1 MKDLVTGYFENVF
14 NDKLS
19 YVVAGIPST
28 LKQQEDKFRDP
39 LKATYK
45 VELMNAYAFDY
56 IIRTAINKRID
67 FVLGRAVNTALYPT
81 GIRTY
86 KSIEAA
92 QAALG
97 RVMTEQEQR
106 SLLEYIDKVDW
117 ITRIDKK
124 RKMMMAQAMVGG
136 RAACFIETIDKSNNP
151 LKLHEDTPAVLK
163 PLTWG
168 LLGDVKINTDTWGLK
183 SVHYDDDIF
192 EKEEDKDIPADR
204 LLYWTRGDYHVLPN
218 QYLYGMSDLQP
229 IMALSRTTRYINEM
243 DLPEINATQWSGS
256 GYWEIMNYSF
266 EDTQA
271 FLNIVQKAGRHYAF
285 TAPVNFKEIK
295 LTNDL
300 PGLLEEREKNELK
313 ILTMLQTP
321 AFLVSG
327 GESITNRATADDILS
342 VWDEGTLE
350 GERDWLRDQMN
361 PYYETL
367 IMLETG
373 ETNVYKMK
381 AKVILEFFKIRF
393 ESLLSKAQAF
403 EIMINTG
410 VIEPQEA
417 REAMGFPP
425 LKKSLVMDQELEGN
439 NIQDMVARE
448 EEEQN
453 RIFDNRNKN
462 VDLEPTPEDKIK
474 ARRLINSPFK

>member
-1 MKDLVTGYFENVF
+1 
-14 NDKLS
+14 
-19 YVVAGIPST
+19 
-28 LKQQEDKFRDP
+28 
-39 LKATYK
+39 
-45 VELMNAYAFDY
+45 MNAYAFDY

-67 FVLGRAVNTALYPT
+67 FVLGRAVNTSLYPT

-106 SLLEYIDKVDW
+106 SLLDYIDKVDW

-124 RKMMMAQAMVGG
+124 RKILMAQSMVGG
-136 RAACFIETIDKSNNP
+136 RAACFIETIDKNDNP
-151 LKLHEDTPAVLK
+151 LNLPEGTPSVLK

-168 LLGDVKINTDTWGLK
+168 LLGDVKINPNTWGLK
-183 SVHYDDDIF
+183 SVYYDDDIF
-192 EKEEDKDIPADR
+192 EDPEDKDIPADR

-256 GYWEIMNYSF
+256 GYWNITNYAF
-266 EDTQA
+266 DDVKQ
-271 FLNIVQKAGRHYAF
+271 FLNIVQKGGRHYAF
-285 TAPVNFKEIK
+285 TAPIDFKEIK

-300 PGLLEEREKNELK
+300 QGLLKERSDNHLAM
-313 ILTMLQTP
+313 LTQLQTP

-327 GESITNRATADDILS
+327 YESITNRATADDILS
-342 VWDEGTLE
+342 VWDEGVLE

-367 IMLETG
+367 IMLHTG
-373 ETNVYKMK
+373 ETNIYKMK
-381 AKVILEFFKIRF
+381 CKIILEFFKIRF
-393 ESLLSKAQAF
+393 ESLKDKAEALA
-403 EIMINTG
+403 IMIDRG
-410 VIEPQEA
+410 MIEPQEG
-417 REAMGFPP
+417 REVCGFPP
-425 LKKSLVMDQELEGN
+425 IKKSLIMNQELEGD
-439 NIQDMVARE
+439 NIQDVVARE

-453 RIFDNRNKN
+453 RIFNNRNRN
-462 VDLEPTPEDKIK
+462 VETEPNDNDIRK
-474 ARRLINSPFK
+474 ARGFLNASV